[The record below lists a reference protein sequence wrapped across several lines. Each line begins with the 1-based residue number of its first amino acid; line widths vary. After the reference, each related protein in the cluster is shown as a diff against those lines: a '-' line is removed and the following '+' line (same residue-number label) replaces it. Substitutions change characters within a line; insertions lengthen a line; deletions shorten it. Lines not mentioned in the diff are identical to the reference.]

1 MKMKDE
7 NEKKTEGA
15 EPEEVTEK
23 TAEESSEAAVPE
35 TETDGAGSAAETA
48 ETDKEQDRPVKPKE
62 QEKRRIKKLEAKI
75 AELEK
80 KLEESEAGSAAKDDK
95 YLLLYAEYDNYRKR
109 SQKEKESIWTDA
121 YSDAINNL
129 LPVLDNLERAVAY
142 TDAEG
147 LAEGLK
153 MTVKSFGDTLAKM
166 GVTEIPAL
174 GEKFDPS
181 LHYAVFHVDDDS
193 YGENEIIEVLGKG
206 YMREGRVI
214 RYAMVK
220 VAN

>member
-1 MKMKDE
+1 MKDE
-7 NEKKTEGA
+7 KEKKTEGA
-15 EPEEVTEK
+15 EPEETADN
-23 TAEESSEAAVPE
+23 TAEESSEAAPE
-35 TETDGAGSAAETA
+35 TEPDRAGTA
-48 ETDKEQDRPVKPKE
+48 QETDETQKEQDRPVKPKE

-80 KLEESEAGSAAKDDK
+80 KLEEAEAGSAAKDDK
-95 YLLLYAEYDNYRKR
+95 YLLLYAEYDNFRKR
-109 SQKEKESIWTDA
+109 SQKEKENIWTDA

-142 TDAEG
+142 TDAKG
-147 LAEGLK
+147 LADGLK

-181 LHYAVFHVDDDS
+181 LHYAVFHVEDDS